1 MVYHM
6 QPTAAN
12 FASLKD
18 IQLQTTEGVL
28 YAKFVL
34 LTQRTLNAGEAA
46 AKAEAAPAVI
56 MMGDLEQL
64 KSQLVEFFDQAI
76 KAYRGTLS

>member
-1 MVYHM
+1 MVYQL

-12 FASLKD
+12 FDSLKD
-18 IQLQTTEGVL
+18 VKLETTQGVL

-46 AKAEAAPAVI
+46 AKVDAAPAVI
-56 MMGDLEQL
+56 LMGDLEQI
-64 KSQLVEFFDQAI
+64 KGQLVEFFDQAI
-76 KAYRGTLS
+76 KAYRGTLL

>member
-1 MVYHM
+1 
-6 QPTAAN
+6 
-12 FASLKD
+12 
-18 IQLQTTEGVL
+18 
-28 YAKFVL
+28 VL